1 MMPGRVFAR
10 VDTSRVPDE
19 STICQF
25 CHWLERYEL
34 TPTFLVRVRDP
45 LKAHGLIV
53 QTGPIVDAP
62 IISAPRS
69 TKNKA
74 RQRDPEMKS
83 TKKAIKGTL
92 AGRPTWVRRRTVSG
106 TQRW

>member
-1 MMPGRVFAR
+1 MSVRVFAR
-10 VDTSRVPDE
+10 VDTRRVPDE
-19 STICQF
+19 TTIGQF
-25 CHWLERYEL
+25 RHCLEQHKL
-34 TPTFLVRVRDP
+34 TQTFFLRVRDP

-74 RQRDPEMKS
+74 RQRDPEMTS
-83 TKKAIKGTL
+83 TKKGHTGPFGLKAPVCTD
-92 AGRPTWVRRRTVSG
+92 
-106 TQRW
+106 TQG